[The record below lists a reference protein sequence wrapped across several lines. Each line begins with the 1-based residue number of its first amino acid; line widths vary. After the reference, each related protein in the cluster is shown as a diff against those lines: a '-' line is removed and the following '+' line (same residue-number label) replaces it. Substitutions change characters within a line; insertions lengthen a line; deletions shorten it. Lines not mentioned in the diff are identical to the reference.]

1 MPDPWVIQPG
11 DLLRIQEAERAGA
24 PFVLFRDAEDAQ
36 RLSPLGDGT
45 TRVSIGRSDGCELRI
60 AWDERVSRTHAV
72 IERMGDDWV
81 VVDDGL
87 SRNGTFVNGARV
99 TGRRRLA
106 DRDVLRVG
114 RTSLLFRLPARGGAA
129 QTAAAASRMVVAED
143 ITVAQRRVLQALA
156 RPSLEAHELA
166 APATNDHI
174 AAELHLSVEAVKAHL
189 RLLFRRFGIED
200 LPQVQKRI
208 RLVQLAI
215 ESGLVGERGTRESD
229 PPTPS

>member
-1 MPDPWVIQPG
+1 VVIQPG
-11 DLLRIQEAERAGA
+11 DLMRIQEAERAGL
-24 PFVLFRDAEDAQ
+24 PFVLFRDADEAQ
-36 RLSPLGDGT
+36 RLLPLGPET
-45 TRVSIGRSDGCELRI
+45 ERVTIGRADGCELRVL
-60 AWDERVSRTHAV
+60 WDERVSRTHAI
-72 IERMGDDWV
+72 IERVGDEWA

-114 RTSLLFRLPARGGAA
+114 RTTLLFRLPARGGEAR
-129 QTAAAASRMVVAED
+129 TAAVSHIPGIED
-143 ITVAQRRVLQALA
+143 ITSAQRRVLQALA

-166 APATNDHI
+166 APATNDRI

-189 RLLFRRFGIED
+189 RMLFRRFGIED
-200 LPQVQKRI
+200 LPQVQKRL

-215 ESGLVGERGTRESD
+215 ESGLVRGPGARETD
-229 PPTPS
+229 PPTPPTPS